1 MGGLKSCVF
10 ESRTTAGRFN
20 FSTHSRSERR
30 VFRSAQYW
38 QSTMP
43 ASMDYHHSAQ
53 RTSGVQVLAKQ
64 REFDAQMVRVSSTS
78 RKCRTLPASLSAAHS
93 STTSNSRGGRRRA
106 SGRGRALP
114 YRSIL
119 TFSGPASIW
128 DKFGTSPLGGYKPCW
143 NQRLKESW

>member
-1 MGGLKSCVF
+1 MRGLKSCVF

-93 STTSNSRGGRRRA
+93 STTSNSRGGQRRA
-106 SGRGRALP
+106 SGRGRGAAIPFNTDFLGSSL
-114 YRSIL
+114 YL
-119 TFSGPASIW
+119 GQIW
-128 DKFGTSPLGGYKPCW
+128 DKPTGGYKRCW